1 MDLKE
6 YFKDRLYGQ
15 LQESS
20 IFNLLPGVGAVGAAI
35 SAGKDVV
42 SGISNA
48 FRGKENTSNTAQRA
62 AAMASRDR
70 LDQAR
75 RRDEA
80 SQSRVQRGYSDF
92 APIIPPRER
101 IKDDFLKGKRAP
113 NKKPKSSEFIP
124 DDIPYDGRGRIPPR
138 FDGNETPKTPLER
151 IREREIIRKNP
162 SYRNDGRDL
171 RPRTLPARPSGPAV
185 RTLPAFPSERAPRDL
200 GPAVRPLPS
209 FPSERPPPGTPTV
222 RPLAIRG
229 ENYIRKL

>member
-101 IKDDFLKGKRAP
+101 IKDDFLQVKKVPTKIDIVRGA
-113 NKKPKSSEFIP
+113 KPKFIP

-138 FDGNETPKTPLER
+138 FDGNEIPKTPLER
-151 IREREIIRKNP
+151 IREREIRRKNP
-162 SYRNDGRDL
+162 SYTNDGRDL
-171 RPRTLPARPSGPAV
+171 RDGVRTLPARPPSWLAPSRDGV
-185 RTLPAFPSERAPRDL
+185 RTLP
-200 GPAVRPLPS
+200 
-209 FPSERPPPGTPTV
+209 
-222 RPLAIRG
+222 IRG